1 MGAKKVRQICLLLFI
16 IICTLLLCSCVIT
29 NKKIKNLLNENKDK
43 ILKSEQIELILSDF
57 NGYNQ
62 VIINNKTYKAAI
74 GIDISYSEMT
84 IMIYDENDVIIS
96 TIILDQLGAMSSK
109 RFKAHVFSD
118 TSSLLGGI
126 SKIEFTA
133 E

>member
-43 ILKSEQIELILSDF
+43 IWKSEQIELILSDF